1 MVFVMT
7 ENVNWFPKHMKDSED
22 LLKKNLKAVNIVF
35 EVLDARAPLSS
46 KDANIDRIIGQKAK
60 IVILNKCDL
69 STDDGNQRWISF
81 FNKGDTGV
89 ALVSAVNGDGLKNIT
104 DLARKVITKAGIKS
118 KSIRAMVVG
127 IPNVGKSTLINC
139 LAGKKKARAANKP
152 GVTRSKQWIEA
163 KPQFELLDTP
173 GILRPREDKE
183 TVLNLAFIGTINDD
197 VLDVGTLASD
207 LIEKLVEIVPEEL
220 CVRFKIDIQDKTPL
234 EILENIAAKRGC
246 LLKAGIV
253 DYMRV
258 SNIVLNEFRK
268 GRLGK
273 ITLEYPDIQAVNG
286 NEETVGPAA
295 IESKT
300 E

>member
-1 MVFVMT
+1 MN

-46 KDANIDRIIGQKAK
+46 KDMNIDRIIGQKAK

-69 STDDGNQRWISF
+69 SSNDGNKKWVSF
-81 FNKGDTGV
+81 FNNGDTEV
-89 ALVSAVNGDGLKNIT
+89 ALVSAVNGDGLKNILN
-104 DLARKVITKAGIKS
+104 LAREVTTKAGIKNQ
-118 KSIRAMVVG
+118 SIRAMVAG

-139 LAGKKKARAANKP
+139 IAREKKARTANKP
-152 GVTRSKQWIEA
+152 GVTRAKQWIEA
-163 KPQFELLDTP
+163 KSQFELLDTP
-173 GILRPREDKE
+173 GILRPRKDKE
-183 TVLNLAFIGTINDD
+183 TFLNLAFIGTINDD

-220 CVRFKIDIQDKTPL
+220 CARFKIDIKDKTPL

-246 LLKAGIV
+246 LLKAGVV

-258 SNIVLNEFRK
+258 SNIVLSEFRK
-268 GRLGK
+268 GKLGK
-273 ITLEYPDIQAVNG
+273 ITLEYPG
-286 NEETVGPAA
+286 C
-295 IESKT
+295 
-300 E
+300 

>member
-1 MVFVMT
+1 MT

-22 LLKKNLKAVNIVF
+22 LLKKSLKAVNIVF

-46 KDANIDRIIGQKAK
+46 KDMNIDRIIGQKAK

-69 STDDGNQRWISF
+69 GSDDGNKKWVSF
-81 FNKGDTGV
+81 YNKGDIAV

-104 DLARKVITKAGIKS
+104 DSARRVIDKAGIKT

-139 LAGKKKARAANKP
+139 MAGKKKARAENRP
-152 GVTRSKQWIEA
+152 GVTRAKQWIDT
-163 KPQFELLDTP
+163 KSQLELLDTP

-183 TVLNLAFIGTINDD
+183 TVLNLSFIGTINDD

-207 LIEKLVEIVPEEL
+207 LIEKLVEIVPEAL
-220 CVRFKIDIQDKTPL
+220 CARFKIDIKDKTPL

-246 LLKAGIV
+246 LLKTGNV

-258 SNIVLNEFRK
+258 SHIVLSEFRK
-268 GRLGK
+268 GKLGK
-273 ITLEYPDIQAVNG
+273 ITLEYPG
-286 NEETVGPAA
+286 C
-295 IESKT
+295 
-300 E
+300 

>member
-1 MVFVMT
+1 MT

-22 LLKKNLKAVNIVF
+22 LLKKSLKAVNIVF

-46 KDANIDRIIGQKAK
+46 KDMDIDRIIGQKAK

-69 STDDGNQRWISF
+69 GSDDGNKKWASF
-81 FNKGDTGV
+81 FNKGDIEV

-104 DLARKVITKAGIKS
+104 DSARKVIDKAGIKT

-139 LAGKKKARAANKP
+139 MAGKKKARAENRP
-152 GVTRSKQWIEA
+152 GVTRAKQWIDT
-163 KPQFELLDTP
+163 KSQLELLDTP

-183 TVLNLAFIGTINDD
+183 TVLNLSFIGTINDD

-220 CVRFKIDIQDKTPL
+220 CARFKIDIKDKTPL

-246 LLKAGIV
+246 LLKTGNV

-258 SNIVLNEFRK
+258 SHIVLSEFRK
-268 GRLGK
+268 GKLGK
-273 ITLEYPDIQAVNG
+273 ITLEYPG
-286 NEETVGPAA
+286 C
-295 IESKT
+295 
-300 E
+300 

>member
-1 MVFVMT
+1 MI
-7 ENVNWFPKHMKDSED
+7 ENVSWFPKHMKDSED

-46 KDANIDRIIGQKAK
+46 KDMNIDRIIGQKAK

-69 STDDGNQRWISF
+69 SSNDGNKRWVSF
-81 FNKGDTGV
+81 FNKGDTEV
-89 ALVSAVNGDGLKNIT
+89 ALVSAVKGDGLKNIT
-104 DLARKVITKAGIKS
+104 NLARKVIIKAGIKH

-139 LAGKKKARAANKP
+139 IAGGKKAKASNKP
-152 GVTRSKQWIEA
+152 GVTRAKQWIDT
-163 KPQFELLDTP
+163 KSPLELLDTP
-173 GILRPREDKE
+173 GILRPGEDKD
-183 TVLNLAFIGTINDD
+183 TFLNLAFIGTINDD
-197 VLDVGTLASD
+197 ILDVVTLASD

-220 CVRFKIDIQDKTPL
+220 CARFKIDIKDKTPL

-258 SNIVLNEFRK
+258 SGIVLSEFRK
-268 GRLGK
+268 GKLGK
-273 ITLEYPDIQAVNG
+273 ITLEYPAC
-286 NEETVGPAA
+286 
-295 IESKT
+295 
-300 E
+300 

>member
-46 KDANIDRIIGQKAK
+46 KDMNIDKIIGQKAK
-60 IVILNKCDL
+60 IIILNKCDL
-69 STDDGNQRWISF
+69 SSNDGNKKWVSF
-81 FNKGDTGV
+81 FNNGYTEV
-89 ALVSAVNGDGLKNIT
+89 ALVSAVKGDGLKNIT
-104 DLARKVITKAGIKS
+104 NLARKIINKAGIKN
-118 KSIRAMVVG
+118 KIIRAMVVG
-127 IPNVGKSTLINC
+127 IPNVGKSTLINYI
-139 LAGKKKARAANKP
+139 AGGKKAKAANKP
-152 GVTRSKQWIEA
+152 GVTRAKAWINA

-183 TVLNLAFIGTINDD
+183 TFLNLAFIGTINDD
-197 VLDVGTLASD
+197 VLDVGTLASN
-207 LIEKLVEIVPEEL
+207 LIEKLVKIVPEEL
-220 CVRFKIDIQDKTPL
+220 CARFKIDIKDKTPL

-246 LLKAGIV
+246 LLKAGVV

-258 SNIVLNEFRK
+258 SNIVLSEFRK
-268 GRLGK
+268 GKLGK

-286 NEETVGPAA
+286 NEETYDPATG
-295 IESKT
+295 IG
-300 E
+300 